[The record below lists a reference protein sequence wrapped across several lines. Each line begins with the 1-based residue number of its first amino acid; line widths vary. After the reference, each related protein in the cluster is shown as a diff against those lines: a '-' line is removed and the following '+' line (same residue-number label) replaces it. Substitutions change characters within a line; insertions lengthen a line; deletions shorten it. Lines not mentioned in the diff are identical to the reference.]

1 MDANTMYYGGLAVIA
16 ILAWM
21 AYKNNR
27 IIMALVLLAIGG
39 YFIYSHKTG
48 VSISDYKDKAVE
60 EFDKETGYDKLNH
73 SKGI

>member
-16 ILAWM
+16 ILAIM
-21 AYKNNR
+21 AYKSNR
-27 IIMALVLLAIGG
+27 IITALVLLGIGG

-48 VSISDYKDKAVE
+48 VSISDYTEKAVE
-60 EFDKETGYDKLNH
+60 EFDKGTGYDKVNK

>member
-16 ILAWM
+16 ILAFM
-21 AYKNNR
+21 AYKSNR
-27 IIMALVLLAIGG
+27 IITALVLLAIGG

-48 VSISDYKDKAVE
+48 VSITDYTEKAVD
-60 EFDKETGYDKLNH
+60 EFDKETGYDKLDK